1 MNFHSN
7 HPKRKRSKRPPIT
20 ATVAFSILTSFGLL
34 IGALDI
40 VPATLIAQDS
50 AGYSPTSR
58 SSQGIRGGSVTMD
71 YEGFT
76 VPKFDILVAATE
88 IGRLEEVNVKIGD
101 RVSKGQMVA
110 KLEDGLQVEAVA
122 TARWRAQMHGESDAA
137 KAETALMKLRFE
149 QLQSLADQDIARPD
163 ELKRAYADWEIAK
176 SRELNAVE
184 QDQLRKLELS
194 RYELQL
200 RRRKVLAPMDGVV
213 AELFHAPGEYITP
226 ADPAVIRLVVLDQI
240 YGVFNVPV
248 EEIGLIHPGDQ
259 VQVFMLSASKS
270 VRGKVASIAPDIDG
284 ESGTIMVK
292 VLLDNQNGELRA
304 GDRCRMKP
312 ARNQTAQQERIR
324 LPLTRRLGAI
334 TPSNARSSGISR
346 QDGVPDI
353 R

>member
-1 MNFHSN
+1 MTVMKFTQNHS
-7 HPKRKRSKRPPIT
+7 KRKRSKRLPIT
-20 ATVAFSILTSFGLL
+20 ATVVCSLLSCGLV
-34 IGALDI
+34 I
-40 VPATLIAQDS
+40 VSATVIAQDN
-50 AGYSPTSR
+50 AGYSQTSR
-58 SSQGIRGGSVTMD
+58 SSQGFRGGSVTID

-76 VPKFDILVAATE
+76 IPKFDILVAATE

-101 RVSKGQMVA
+101 RVTKGQIVA

-122 TARWRAQMHGESDAA
+122 TARWRAQMHGETDAA

-248 EEIGLIHPGDQ
+248 EEIGMIQQGDQ
-259 VQVFMLSASKS
+259 VQVFMVSASKS
-270 VRGKVASIAPDIDG
+270 VRGEVASMAPDIDG

-292 VLLDNQNGELRA
+292 VLLDNQTGELRA
-304 GDRCRMKP
+304 GDRCRMRP
-312 ARNQTAQQERIR
+312 ARNQTAQQQRIQ
-324 LPLTRRLGAI
+324 LPVTRRIGANV
-334 TPSNARSSGISR
+334 PSDVPTSPYGVSR
-346 QDGVPDI
+346 T